1 MVHFH
6 LVMFCFIFFNI
17 YKMYISCTMQ
27 FELGC
32 CYGHFLHRQ
41 PIIFLTSKCA
51 ILYVT
56 NEDVEYK
63 QSFMMC

>member
-1 MVHFH
+1 
-6 LVMFCFIFFNI
+6 
-17 YKMYISCTMQ
+17 MQ
-27 FELGC
+27 YELGC

-56 NEDVEYK
+56 NEEVEYK
-63 QSFMMC
+63 QSFIMC